1 MPTVAEGTPPTR
13 LVCTF
18 PADGRISKFA
28 ATPFSRDRV
37 QWLEGMKAVDI
48 LAAHGD
54 LLQLIEIKD
63 FRGHSRQNLAKQRNG
78 RLLSDVAKK
87 FVDTFA
93 ALIGARRLGLDD
105 FAPFYTLLC
114 IREGAQV
121 EVILF
126 LERDLSETALR
137 HYKLTLADLT
147 LKLRHLMSA
156 YNVRCRVLDRRHLP
170 ASIPWS
176 VH

>member
-1 MPTVAEGTPPTR
+1 MPVIAEGTPPTR
-13 LVCTF
+13 LVFTF
-18 PADGRISKFA
+18 PEDWRVSKFDA
-28 ATPFSRDRV
+28 SSFYRDRV

-48 LAAHGD
+48 LAAHDD

-63 FRGHSRQNLAKQRNG
+63 FRGHSRQNLAKQQNG
-78 RLLSDVAKK
+78 RLLNDVAKK

-93 ALIGARRLGLDD
+93 AMIGAKRLGLEE

-114 IREGAQV
+114 TREEAKV

-126 LERDLSETALR
+126 LERDLSEKALR

-170 ASIPWS
+170 ASTPWK
-176 VH
+176 VK

>member
-13 LVCTF
+13 LVFTF
-18 PADGRISKFA
+18 PEDWQISKFD
-28 ATPFSRDRV
+28 ATSFYRDRV

-48 LAAHGD
+48 LAAHDG

-63 FRGHSRQNLAKQRNG
+63 FRGHSRQTLPRQQNG
-78 RLLSDVAKK
+78 HLLTDVAKK

-93 ALIGARRLGLDD
+93 ALVGARRLGLEE

-114 IREGAQV
+114 SDKHAKV

-126 LERDLSETALR
+126 LERDLSEKALR

-170 ASIPWS
+170 ASTPWR
-176 VH
+176 VK